1 MADFQ
6 QEYGFFNYDEA
17 VLESTGKYDREYTA
31 EDFAKYF
38 ALFVGN
44 GVFANPASQLMVKIA
59 ATKQTPYNVTVE
71 PGWAFINGYWYHLQ
85 QKATLTIPVNTSAQ
99 TKYQRVVVRY
109 NNTTREI
116 GLTIAEAIGETI
128 EPTRNDAIYDLALA
142 QITVKSNASVLS
154 ASDVK
159 DLRPS
164 SKYCGYVAGA
174 VNQIDAGTL
183 YDNLTEQFNEWF
195 VGVKDQ
201 LQQDEAIK
209 LQNQIG
215 NLGELNTE
223 QKNNL
228 VSAINSALSE
238 LVSHINTSATEEKA
252 GHVKLS
258 DSSDITDSTGLALPA
273 TEKNPSISGTM
284 ANQISKINTD
294 TNAFKKYCPTFGTT
308 YGQGIIFDITSVNTN
323 NADGGENLI
332 GYVVKGTTANLP
344 TDCLVGIREVYY
356 YNPNEV
362 WVKITG
368 PDTSNI
374 MAEWFIR
381 YNGSSWGSWT
391 KNVWTN
397 QNKESESLNVI
408 NINASSG
415 ISNKVY
421 NSGNWLVLASG
432 NGITSRS
439 KDNVN
444 VYLPVSGSAFQ
455 QVSSKKVKENIKD
468 LSEDE
473 AKKILNV
480 RAVSFDYIEKVGG
493 EKNQRGVIAE
503 EVEKLIPSC
512 VYHDGDYPSVDY
524 TKLIPYLIKI
534 VQMQQ
539 KEIEE
544 LKKKV
549 GENGEQ

>member
-1 MADFQ
+1 MADLQ

-17 VLESTGKYDREYTA
+17 VLESTGKYDRQYTA

-116 GLTIAEAIGETI
+116 GLTIVEAAGETI

-142 QITVKSNASVLS
+142 QVTVKSNASALS

-174 VNQIDAGTL
+174 IDQIDAGTL
-183 YDNLTEQFNEWF
+183 YDNLTEQFNIWF
-195 VGVKDQ
+195 EGIKKQ
-201 LQQDEAIK
+201 LDGDVATK
-209 LQNQIG
+209 LQKQIG
-215 NLGELNTE
+215 SLE
-223 QKNNL
+223 QLKTTDKTDL
-228 VSAINSALSE
+228 VSSVNEVFTIESSNKTSVDKRISE
-238 LVSHINTSATEEKA
+238 LSTSLTNGLKSKE
-252 GHVKLS
+252 
-258 DSSDITDSTGLALPA
+258 DI
-273 TEKNPSISGTM
+273 
-284 ANQISKINTD
+284 
-294 TNAFKKYCPTFGTT
+294 NAFKKYCPTFGTT
-308 YGQGIIFDITSVNTN
+308 YSGVIANALYVDSSS
-323 NADGGENLI
+323 ADGALNKV
-332 GYVVKGTTANLP
+332 YSVANGATSNMP
-344 TDCLVGIREVYY
+344 GNCFFGIREVYY
-356 YNPNEV
+356 FNQQEI

-368 PDTSNI
+368 VNTEGYMSTWHN
-374 MAEWFIR
+374 R
-381 YNGSSWGSWT
+381 YNGTIWLGWQEQIT
-391 KNVWTN
+391 FN
-397 QNKESESLNVI
+397 
-408 NINASSG
+408 
-415 ISNKVY
+415 SNKWTTGIKRIGIIPA
-421 NSGNWLVLASG
+421 SGQQTAIYDSENWLVFGTG

-439 KDNVN
+439 KDSIE

-473 AKKILNV
+473 AQKILNV

-503 EVEKLIPSC
+503 EIEKIIPSC
-512 VYHDGDYPSVDY
+512 VYHDGKYPSVDY

-534 VQMQQ
+534 VQIQQ
-539 KEIEE
+539 KEIEG

-549 GENGEQ
+549 GGNNE